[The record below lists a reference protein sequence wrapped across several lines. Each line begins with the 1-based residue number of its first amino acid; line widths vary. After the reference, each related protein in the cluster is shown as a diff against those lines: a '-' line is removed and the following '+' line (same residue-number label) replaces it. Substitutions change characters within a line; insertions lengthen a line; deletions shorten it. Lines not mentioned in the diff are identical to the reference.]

1 MYRRFWTKLGI
12 GCVGLILSASPAA
25 AEWQFVPMVGVT
37 FNAETTLPDLDSG
50 ASVRHKNLGGAVR
63 WLSSGI
69 FGVEA
74 MGLWVPG
81 FFGSD
86 AGNLV
91 KESRVLTIMGNVVIT
106 APRRWTEYNLRPFV
120 SGGVGFLRATSTE
133 FTNLFSYDETFNGF
147 NLGGGAMGF
156 FSQRTG
162 VQFDVRYYRTMRG
175 IADES
180 ATFGDTRLS
189 FMTASVGVVIRR

>member
-1 MYRRFWTKLGI
+1 MHSGFWTKLAV

-25 AEWQFVPMVGVT
+25 AEWQFVPLVGVT
-37 FNAETTLPDLDSG
+37 FHAETTLPDVDSG
-50 ASVRHKNLGGAVR
+50 ATVHHKNLGGAVR

-91 KESRVLTIMGNVVIT
+91 KESRVISIMGNVVIT
-106 APRRWTEYNLRPFV
+106 APQRWTEYNLRPFV
-120 SGGVGFLRATSTE
+120 SGGVGFLLPKVTE
-133 FTNLFSYDETFNGF
+133 FNEVFPFDESFNGF
-147 NLGGGAMGF
+147 NLGAGAVGF

-162 VQFDVRYYRTMRG
+162 VEFDVRYYRTMRG
-175 IADES
+175 IED
-180 ATFGDTRLS
+180 ATANFGETRLS
-189 FMTASVGVVIRR
+189 FMTASIGVVMRR

>member
-1 MYRRFWTKLGI
+1 MQRGFWTKLAI
-12 GCVGLILSASPAA
+12 GSVGLFLSASPAA
-25 AEWQFVPMVGVT
+25 AEWQFVPLVGVT
-37 FNAETTLPDLDSG
+37 FNADTTLPDLDSG

-74 MGLWVPG
+74 IGLWVPG

-91 KESRVLTIMGNVVIT
+91 KESRVVSIMGNVIIT
-106 APRRWTEYNLRPFV
+106 APRRWSEYNLRPFV
-120 SGGVGFLRATSTE
+120 SGGVGFLRPKSTE
-133 FTNLFSYDETFNGF
+133 FKEVFSYEESFNAF
-147 NLGGGAMGF
+147 NLGAGAVGF

-162 VQFDVRYYRTMRG
+162 VQFDLRYYRTMRG
-175 IADES
+175 IADAS
-180 ATFGDTRLS
+180 ADFGETRLS